1 MPRKQPL
8 KDRKQNPFRTQKLQK
23 IVQDEQRFHNTC
35 GEVKTNGKIK
45 EKRTLD

>member
-23 IVQDEQRFHNTC
+23 IVQDEQRFQHPIA
-35 GEVKTNGKIK
+35 EVK
-45 EKRTLD
+45 KR